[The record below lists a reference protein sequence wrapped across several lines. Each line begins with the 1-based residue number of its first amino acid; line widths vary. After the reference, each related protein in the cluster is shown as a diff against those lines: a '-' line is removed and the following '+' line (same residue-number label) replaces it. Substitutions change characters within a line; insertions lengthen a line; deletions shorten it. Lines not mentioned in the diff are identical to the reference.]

1 LTVAPYHDNIGYIQL
16 RNIILKILLYCGLT
30 DEVPAQ
36 KIEPGNLVKITRASI
51 GVPAGSYALV
61 IKREFFKPD
70 DWDDPNPTVLYT
82 VRLIN
87 DPSLNIFRDVLGF
100 AERRYHER
108 DLEFVS

>member
-1 LTVAPYHDNIGYIQL
+1 MKHLT
-16 RNIILKILLYCGLT
+16 
-30 DEVPAQ
+30 Q

-51 GVPAGSYALV
+51 GVPTGSYALV
-61 IKREFFKPD
+61 IKRESFKPD

-87 DPSLNIFRDVLGF
+87 NLRHDMLGF